1 MAEKKTSNSGEKKRY
16 RNFTTIVYPDSAPE
30 GWQNILAE
38 NCIPCFISPL
48 HDKDINPEPENGSDS
63 LKKAHWHVVF
73 VFDSL
78 KSEEQVKGFIS
89 LVNGVGMQVVH
100 NLRSCARYLCH
111 LDNPD
116 KAQYSVSDVVCIGG
130 LDYFGLIQS
139 DSDLLV
145 TLSDIMDFCD
155 TNQIYSFSVLV
166 RYCRS
171 SRPDWFRLISKNFT
185 YVIDKYIKS
194 LLWEHE
200 NGGHVI
206 LDNIGRKEPVDSCT
220 TPLDGTEE

>member
-1 MAEKKTSNSGEKKRY
+1 MGDKKTSNSEKKKRY

-48 HDKDINPEPENGSDS
+48 HDKDLNPEPENGADS
-63 LKKAHWHVVF
+63 LKKAHWHVLF
-73 VFDSL
+73 AFDSL
-78 KSEEQVKGFIS
+78 RSEDQVKSVIS

-100 NLRSCARYLCH
+100 SLRSCARYLCH

-130 LDYFGLIQS
+130 LDYDAVVHS
-139 DSDLLV
+139 AADDLSV
-145 TLSDIMDFCD
+145 LSDILSFCRQ
-155 TNQIYSFSVLV
+155 NQLFSLASLVDYCVL
-166 RYCRS
+166 Y
-171 SRPDWFRLISKNFT
+171 RPDWYRYIALKNCYF
-185 YVIDKYIKS
+185 IDKYLKS
-194 LLWEHE
+194 ALWEQE
-200 NGGHVI
+200 SGFNVI
-206 LDNIGRKEPVDSCT
+206 LDDIGRKEPVDSCT